1 MSCLWRAVNRVYCN
15 KQHCTVHVCSVTWR
29 KSLLLFGALNRP
41 VRSAQEAMLG
51 RGRAVR
57 SVKRLP
63 GEHGWGWCP
72 GEAQVPALGGEK
84 GIRAAPAGP
93 TRSTDSCSQP
103 WNSSSETRVI
113 KECTNCESPLKK
125 IKSSVPPAP
134 TRGCSSPGAL
144 ELAEPGVLRRARVP
158 ARGQGSLLL
167 EAAWGSGEGGRR
179 WGKHGCPKSRG
190 PAEPIH
196 LPLWGLLPSA
206 AF

>member
-41 VRSAQEAMLG
+41 VRSAEEAMLG

-72 GEAQVPALGGEK
+72 GQAQVPALGGEN
-84 GIRAAPAGP
+84 GIRASPAGP

-125 IKSSVPPAP
+125 IKSSVSAPRPHAWMQFPRSAWAGRAGSPAP
-134 TRGCSSPGAL
+134 SPSPRAGTRLFVAG
-144 ELAEPGVLRRARVP
+144 
-158 ARGQGSLLL
+158 GSL
-167 EAAWGSGEGGRR
+167 GQRGGRQEVGGTR
-179 WGKHGCPKSRG
+179 LPKVTRTGGTHPSPTVRA
-190 PAEPIH
+190 PA
-196 LPLWGLLPSA
+196 
-206 AF
+206 